1 MDHDD
6 TTALTTELTNQIF
19 YNDGDTLFFYEKV
32 YSINCTSLWDE

>member
-19 YNDGDTLFFYEKV
+19 YNDGDTLFFLREGVFNKLHKSV
-32 YSINCTSLWDE
+32 G